1 MWGGGGNGPSVRV
14 KAWTGPVNWPTET
27 LKENSK
33 GVEEGNWRGS
43 GSKWVEE
50 HARRRRRRGTIMS
63 REEREADGAGGGG
76 MLKRKYGLSGALR
89 KPP

>member
-1 MWGGGGNGPSVRV
+1 MGVGGGGNGLIVRV

-33 GVEEGNWRGS
+33 GVEEGNGRGS

-50 HARRRRRRGTIMS
+50 HAKRRRRRGTIMS
-63 REEREADGAGGGG
+63 REEREADGGGAL
-76 MLKRKYGLSGALR
+76 LKGKYGLSGALR
-89 KPP
+89 KPL